1 VWHGESTSIAVL
13 ANLAPTLQRHR
24 LDIAPFRALVEA
36 NRRDQSVCH
45 YETWPDLR
53 GYCTLSAEPV
63 GRIVLQILRAD
74 TPLRRRHADGV
85 CTALQVIEHCQDVAE
100 DRARG
105 RCYLPQHDL
114 VRYAVEASD
123 LAGPSTSANLRAVI
137 KLEINR
143 AGRLLLHR
151 ADFDVLGE
159 QIRRERRDTLSHLV
173 RLVAGRP

>member
-1 VWHGESTSIAVL
+1 
-13 ANLAPTLQRHR
+13 
-24 LDIAPFRALVEA
+24 
-36 NRRDQSVCH
+36 
-45 YETWPDLR
+45 
-53 GYCTLSAEPV
+53 
-63 GRIVLQILRAD
+63 
-74 TPLRRRHADGV
+74 
-85 CTALQVIEHCQDVAE
+85 
-100 DRARG
+100 
-105 RCYLPQHDL
+105 

-143 AGRLLLHR
+143 AGRLLLRNGPPLVSSLRGYGRLAVAGFVAGGLATIDALHR